1 MFAAYIAPSIE
12 KIEITKRNIEFG
24 KYCRQSRTVL
34 W

>member
-1 MFAAYIAPSIE
+1 MFAARIAPGIE

-24 KYCRQSRTVL
+24 KYYKYSRTVL